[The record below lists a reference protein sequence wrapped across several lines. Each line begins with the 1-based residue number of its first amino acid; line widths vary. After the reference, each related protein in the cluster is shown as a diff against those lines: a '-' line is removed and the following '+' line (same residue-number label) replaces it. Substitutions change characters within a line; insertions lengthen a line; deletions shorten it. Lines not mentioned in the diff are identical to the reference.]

1 MIGTVGETN
10 SRLIPSIII
19 EYSQQ
24 RNACNRHCL
33 NSVIIIRCIG
43 LPRDSNPLFPSVS
56 FLLFTSPPRLTSIYH
71 LIYYPCSISK
81 SFTMFSLK
89 SRQVITIDMGTIS
102 LIAIWCFVGVAFLVL
117 CCCLCCVS
125 ISPSSLDPHT
135 NLTYISLTQ
144 CDSGTSKREFS
155 DSEPEVDLDELESA
169 WPRYPERVLCADSV
183 ETLPRY
189 SAVDGP
195 PKYTRSV
202 RSEHC

>member
-1 MIGTVGETN
+1 MIATVRETN

-33 NSVIIIRCIG
+33 NSVIIIRCID
-43 LPRDSNPLFPSVS
+43 LQETAIHY
-56 FLLFTSPPRLTSIYH
+56 FLACPFFSLHLLHIWHLFTI
-71 LIYYPCSISK
+71 
-81 SFTMFSLK
+81 SFTIPAIFSKLFTVFSLK

-135 NLTYISLTQ
+135 NLTYISLISVKAALPNANSQ
-144 CDSGTSKREFS
+144 IRNQKWTS
-155 DSEPEVDLDELESA
+155 
-169 WPRYPERVLCADSV
+169 
-183 ETLPRY
+183 TN
-189 SAVDGP
+189 
-195 PKYTRSV
+195 
-202 RSEHC
+202 